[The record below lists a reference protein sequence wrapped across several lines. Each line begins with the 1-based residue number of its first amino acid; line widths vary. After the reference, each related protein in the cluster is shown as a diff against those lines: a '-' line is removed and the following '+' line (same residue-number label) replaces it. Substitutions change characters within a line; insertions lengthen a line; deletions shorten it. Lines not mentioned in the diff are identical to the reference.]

1 MDINEIE
8 IKEAALKDLPK
19 EDAEKI
25 IAAIKDA
32 MAKND
37 FDKIQLL
44 KNLVDRLTMQYGGQ
58 IEVTAAME
66 KASDYFYDWQGYSP
80 DDGSLDDGV
89 VKPSGPAP
97 AYVNMPSRSCPKC
110 NGDGQL
116 PPGHMINLDE
126 YDKLNVKF
134 KVNLGCPNCG
144 YNWPMEYDK
153 LMGGGQRWFVP
164 GKVVQSAGWIKPDPF
179 DPNGEDVHHI
189 QGCSKRPENIEIL
202 DNGGDGNTY
211 WQCRECATSSVHY
224 NEPYWSGDE
233 IKVFKDNSGDRFV
246 HCKCG
251 ADVPL
256 VSGWTNPC
264 PGKIISFDGKSS
276 WDCNREYN
284 LSGQM
289 LGPRS
294 QWGEETGENFTDRDH
309 YELTHDLSID
319 NPNRGQKLTC
329 PECKNYSLSILDDG
343 RKFCTDEECGWVEG
357 YSSNFKKGRGPH
369 KPKQFTQTAPT
380 VQGPEGKPY
389 VVVYRGMSDKE
400 YKEWQSGDPVNPGK
414 YFTSMP
420 RKFFVDPN
428 IIKQTDENTYTFVNT
443 GILQGEYIKPIAPSA
458 FVQPAAPKIQNQMFA
473 HTNQK
478 ENFNQGMQ
486 MESSYIDLDV
496 RAKVVN
502 ANLKEFP
509 NYYDRIASFKKM
521 AEDPDKF
528 SEVDLQSPP
537 YGGSQPYLNKDM
549 PNPMGPAMIDIQKK
563 RKPDHKPVVIE
574 PEIVDILIEAQDDQA
589 V

>member
-8 IKEAALKDLPK
+8 IKEAALKDLPP

-25 IAAIKDA
+25 IIAIKDA

-37 FDKIQLL
+37 FEKIQLL
-44 KNLVDRLTMQYGGQ
+44 KNLVDRLTVQYGGQ
-58 IEVTAAME
+58 IEVTAAMQR
-66 KASDYFYDWQGYSP
+66 ASDWQGYYP

-116 PPGHMINLDE
+116 PAGHMINFDE
-126 YDKLNVKF
+126 YDKLNVNL
-134 KVNLGCPNCG
+134 KVDLSCPTCG

-153 LMGGGQRWFVP
+153 LMGGGERWHVLN
-164 GKVVQSAGWIKPDPF
+164 KT
-179 DPNGEDVHHI
+179 
-189 QGCSKRPENIEIL
+189 IE
-202 DNGGDGNTY
+202 
-211 WQCRECATSSVHY
+211 S
-224 NEPYWSGDE
+224 
-233 IKVFKDNSGDRFV
+233 
-246 HCKCG
+246 
-251 ADVPL
+251 
-256 VSGWTNPC
+256 
-264 PGKIISFDGKSS
+264 
-276 WDCNREYN
+276 
-284 LSGQM
+284 
-289 LGPRS
+289 
-294 QWGEETGENFTDRDH
+294 
-309 YELTHDLSID
+309 
-319 NPNRGQKLTC
+319 
-329 PECKNYSLSILDDG
+329 
-343 RKFCTDEECGWVEG
+343 
-357 YSSNFKKGRGPH
+357 RGPH

-400 YKEWQSGDPVNPGK
+400 YKEWVSGDPVNPGK

-428 IIKQTDENTYTFVNT
+428 IIKQTDEHTYTFVNT

-458 FVQPAAPKIQNQMFA
+458 FVQPAAPKIENQMFA

-549 PNPMGPAMIDIQKK
+549 PNPMGPAIIDIQKK
-563 RKPDHKPVVIE
+563 RKPDHKPVIIE
-574 PEIVDILIEAQDDQA
+574 PEIVHIKIASIYPQESNE
-589 V
+589 